1 MITRG
6 YYIGEII
13 DELSSICSQI
23 KFRSKLNL
31 LDFNIYVENFFRDIL
46 NIIENANF
54 LNLNELVSNFA
65 GLDLYDSQ
73 NNIGIQISSTNSIKK
88 IRDTLEKLGSNTDP
102 TISNCQKAII
112 LIIGD
117 KQKKYDFS
125 TSESD
130 SIKPYISKYNF
141 TENDIW
147 DINTLSKKVID
158 LSVEDLKSL
167 YELFKKEAVR
177 IKIELEIPNE
187 EGIYPTDLQD
197 YIEKPPQIV
206 FNGLKSFYEFREL
219 HGFYGLYDTES
230 ENEEEFQK
238 LVNKLSHLPRI
249 TRQFFAYFLEN
260 SERESNIY
268 NCKIYFPR
276 ERLKKLCSLPDIDS
290 DIWLLLKYKLILHEI
305 EDLND
310 GYDLPSLKSEIYLIY
325 DDSFYE
331 NILRY
336 IEHKGLNI
344 RKIIIELDF
353 SDFN

>member
-46 NIIENANF
+46 NIIIEDANF
-54 LNLNELVSNFA
+54 FNLNEIVSNFA

-73 NNIGIQISSTNSIKK
+73 SNTGIQISSTSSIKK

-102 TISNCQKAII
+102 TISNCKKAII
-112 LIIGD
+112 LIIGN
-117 KQKKYDFS
+117 KQKNYDFS

-130 SIKPYISKYNF
+130 DIQSYITKYNF
-141 TENDIW
+141 TPNDIW
-147 DINTLSKKVID
+147 DINTLSKKIID
-158 LSVEDLKSL
+158 LSVENLKIL

-187 EGIYPTDLQD
+187 QGIYPTDLQD
-197 YIEKPPQIV
+197 YIEKPPQTI
-206 FNGLKSFYEFREL
+206 FNGLNSFYEFYEIEPYNEKEKQFKEL
-219 HGFYGLYDTES
+219 I
-230 ENEEEFQK
+230 
-238 LVNKLSHLPRI
+238 NKLSHLPRI
-249 TRQFFAYFLEN
+249 TRHFFAFFLEN
-260 SERESNIY
+260 SEKESPDE
-268 NCKIYFPR
+268 KIYFPKK
-276 ERLKKLCSLPDIDS
+276 RLEKLCSLPDLDGEL
-290 DIWLLLKYKLILHEI
+290 WLLVKYDFIYHYV

-310 GYDLPSLKSEIYLIY
+310 EYDLASLKSEIYYVRNPLFYIEI
-325 DDSFYE
+325 SFY
-331 NILRY
+331 
-336 IEHKGLNI
+336 IEKKRLSMK
-344 RKIIIELDF
+344 KIIAELDF